1 MTNLTLGYYSDAA
14 AIRQALRNH
23 GPMTRA
29 DLVKATDLSREKLA
43 KSLYA
48 LRKQGDVV
56 MDGDLVLLVTTED
69 MPIPAT
75 ETALESTQDSGV
87 VPTYQNRSESVTEGK
102 ITASTESPATDPIA
116 AITAALDELATLRK
130 ENAEIQAAYDRL
142 AVKFDEVWGENADL
156 KQRLKR
162 IRHAMETD
170 A

>member
-1 MTNLTLGYYSDAA
+1 
-14 AIRQALRNH
+14 
-23 GPMTRA
+23 
-29 DLVKATDLSREKLA
+29 
-43 KSLYA
+43 
-48 LRKQGDVV
+48 

-156 KQRLKR
+156 KQRLER